1 MTKIVIGSVAVG
13 IGLGY
18 AVLPA
23 EVVACA
29 DSIIVVGLTALLF
42 LIGIDIGKAGTIV
55 ENFKKAGLKILVFPA
70 ANILGTLAG
79 ALVGSMVISF
89 AAGFA
94 GDGMTTVS
102 AAEALTVGSGFSW
115 YSLAPI
121 LIEPQSA
128 ELAAMSFMHN
138 VMREL
143 FGIILIPVVAKKIGY
158 IETTALPGAA
168 AMDVCI
174 PIVERTT
181 SPDVAVYSFVMGV
194 VLSICV
200 PCFVPLFLGFI
211 G

>member
-1 MTKIVIGSVAVG
+1 MTKLVIGSVAAG
-13 IGLGY
+13 IALGY
-18 AVLPA
+18 AVLPGWVI
-23 EVVACA
+23 ERA
-29 DSIIVVGLTALLF
+29 DTLIIVGLSVLLF
-42 LIGIDIGKAGTIV
+42 LIGIDIGRAGTIV
-55 ENFKKAGLKILVFPA
+55 ENFKKAGLKILVFPV
-70 ANILGTLAG
+70 ANVLGTFAG
-79 ALVGSMVISF
+79 A
-89 AAGFA
+89 AAGSLFLSVTA
-94 GDGMTTVS
+94 V
-102 AAEALTVGSGFSW
+102 EALTVGSGFSW

-181 SPDVAVYSFVMGV
+181 TPDVAVYSFVMGV

-200 PCFVPLFLGFI
+200 PCFVPLFLGII

>member
-1 MTKIVIGSVAVG
+1 MTRLVIGSVAIG

-18 AVLPA
+18 AVLPQWVI
-23 EVVACA
+23 ESA
-29 DSIIVVGLTALLF
+29 DNIIVAGLSILLL
-42 LIGIDIGKAGTIV
+42 LIGIDIGRAGTIV
-55 ENFKKAGLKILVFPA
+55 ENFKKAGLKILVFPV
-70 ANILGTLAG
+70 ANVLGTFAG
-79 ALVGSMVISF
+79 AVVGSLFLSVT
-89 AAGFA
+89 A
-94 GDGMTTVS
+94 V
-102 AAEALTVGSGFSW
+102 EALTVGSGFSW
-115 YSLAPI
+115 YSLAPM

-143 FGIILIPVVAKKIGY
+143 FGIILIPVVAQKIGY

-181 SPDVAVYSFVMGV
+181 TPDVAVYSFVMGV

-200 PCFVPLFLGFI
+200 PCFVPLFLGI
-211 G
+211 AG

>member
-1 MTKIVIGSVAVG
+1 MTRLVIGSVAVG

-18 AVLPA
+18 AVLPQWVI
-23 EVVACA
+23 ESA
-29 DSIIVVGLTALLF
+29 DNIIVAGLSILLL
-42 LIGIDIGKAGTIV
+42 LIGIDIGRAGTIV
-55 ENFKKAGLKILVFPA
+55 ENFKKAGLKILVFPV
-70 ANILGTLAG
+70 ANVLGTFAG
-79 ALVGSMVISF
+79 AVVGSLFLSVT
-89 AAGFA
+89 A
-94 GDGMTTVS
+94 V
-102 AAEALTVGSGFSW
+102 EALTVGSGFSW
-115 YSLAPI
+115 YSLAPM

-143 FGIILIPVVAKKIGY
+143 FGIILIPVVAQKIGY

-181 SPDVAVYSFVMGV
+181 TPDVAVYSFVMGV

-200 PCFVPLFLGFI
+200 PCFVPLFLGI
-211 G
+211 AG

>member
-1 MTKIVIGSVAVG
+1 MTRLVIGSVAVG

-18 AVLPA
+18 AVLPQWVI
-23 EVVACA
+23 ESA
-29 DSIIVVGLTALLF
+29 DNIIVAGLSILLL
-42 LIGIDIGKAGTIV
+42 LIGIDIGRAGTIV
-55 ENFKKAGLKILVFPA
+55 ENFKKAGLKILVFPV
-70 ANILGTLAG
+70 ANVLGTFAG
-79 ALVGSMVISF
+79 AAVGSLFLSVT
-89 AAGFA
+89 A
-94 GDGMTTVS
+94 V
-102 AAEALTVGSGFSW
+102 EALTVGSGFSW
-115 YSLAPI
+115 YSLAPM

-143 FGIILIPVVAKKIGY
+143 FGIILIPVVAQKIGY

-181 SPDVAVYSFVMGV
+181 TPDVAVYSFVMGV

-200 PCFVPLFLGFI
+200 PCFVPLFLGI
-211 G
+211 AG